1 MMTLGKITRRAIL
14 ALASISVAT
23 VSAGLVA
30 TAEAKPIRIAAI
42 VLGLTSEFNVLWAD
56 AAKAHPRVADGTV
69 QLTIMDG
76 SIDAFVQSNLMDSAI
91 TEKYDAVLFV
101 PVDVNAGNAPVQRA
115 VDAGIPV
122 FGSNSLITK
131 MNLYTSFINSD
142 DVQAGEIEA
151 KSVIDKMGGK
161 GNVVII
167 EGPIGQSAQIQ
178 RKEGIEKILAANPDV
193 KVLEIKTAN
202 WSRAEAQSLMENWL
216 TAHPDRI
223 NGVIAENDEEML
235 GALQAVKARNI
246 PPAQIALAGIDGIT
260 DALVAVKRG
269 VARRRC
275 KTQRGKRRDSSTW
288 RFAIF
293 RVTLTSLRRP
303 SGMSTEAPSHGKG
316 HRAAL
321 LRALG
326 PGHRGERRRPNGDA
340 QDPLKLLSRTGAGK
354 VCLRP
359 LIGYHCF

>member
-1 MMTLGKITRRAIL
+1 MMTLGKVTRRAIL
-14 ALASISVAT
+14 ALASISVAA
-23 VSAGLVA
+23 VSAGFVA

-76 SIDAFVQSNLMDSAI
+76 RIDAFVQSNLMDSAI

-178 RKEGIEKILAANPDV
+178 RKEGIDKILAANPDV

-246 PPAQIALAGIDGIT
+246 PPTKIALAGIDGIT

-269 VARRRC
+269 EAM
-275 KTQRGKRRDSSTW
+275 T
-288 RFAIF
+288 
-293 RVTLTSLRRP
+293 TLQDATGQAQGLVDLALRHLQGDTYKP
-303 SGMSTEAPSHGKG
+303 A
-316 HRAAL
+316 AAL
-321 LRALG
+321 WDVNGGALAWQG
-326 PGHRGERRRPNGDA
+326 GTARHYFVPWVPVTAANVDA
-340 QDPLKLLSRTGAGK
+340 LMAMRKT
-354 VCLRP
+354 
-359 LIGYHCF
+359 H

>member
-1 MMTLGKITRRAIL
+1 MILSKISRRAML
-14 ALASISVAT
+14 ALTSISLA
-23 VSAGLVA
+23 AGSVGLAA
-30 TAEAKPIRIAAI
+30 TAEAKPVRIAAI

-56 AAKAHPRVADGTV
+56 AAKDHPRVKDGTV

-76 SIDAFVQSNLMDSAI
+76 RIDAFVQSNLMDSVI

-115 VDAGIPV
+115 TDAGIPV

-131 MNLYTSFINSD
+131 MNLYKSFINSD

-178 RKEGIEKILAANPDV
+178 RKEGIDKVLAANPDV

-216 TAHPDRI
+216 TAHTGKI
-223 NGVIAENDEEML
+223 TGVIAENDEEML

-246 PPAQIALAGIDGIT
+246 PPTQIALAGIDGVT

-269 VARRRC
+269 EAM
-275 KTQRGKRRDSSTW
+275 T
-288 RFAIF
+288 
-293 RVTLTSLRRP
+293 TLQDATGQAQGLVDLALR
-303 SGMSTEAPSHGKG
+303 H
-316 HRAAL
+316 L
-321 LRALG
+321 Q
-326 PGHRGERRRPNGDA
+326 GDA
-340 QDPLKLLSRTGAGK
+340 YKPAAAIWDVNGGTLAWQGGTAGHYFVPWVPVTAANVDALMAMRK
-354 VCLRP
+354 T
-359 LIGYHCF
+359 H

>member
-14 ALASISVAT
+14 ALASISVAA
-23 VSAGLVA
+23 VSAGFVA
-30 TAEAKPIRIAAI
+30 TAEAKPVRIAAI

-76 SIDAFVQSNLMDSAI
+76 RIDAFVQSNLMDSAI

-115 VDAGIPV
+115 ADAGIPV

-178 RKEGIEKILAANPDV
+178 RKEGIDKILAANPDV

-246 PPAQIALAGIDGIT
+246 PSTKIALAGIDGVT

-269 VARRRC
+269 EAM
-275 KTQRGKRRDSSTW
+275 T
-288 RFAIF
+288 
-293 RVTLTSLRRP
+293 TLQDATGQAQGLVDLALRHIQGDAYKP
-303 SGMSTEAPSHGKG
+303 A
-316 HRAAL
+316 AAL
-321 LRALG
+321 WDVNGGALAWQSG
-326 PGHRGERRRPNGDA
+326 GARHYFVPWVPVTAANVDA
-340 QDPLKLLSRTGAGK
+340 LMAMRKT
-354 VCLRP
+354 
-359 LIGYHCF
+359 H